1 MIRINLEEFKEF
13 KRYRNKKGDNFEALL
28 EFMKSYYNITSP
40 IEMYEILSF
49 DELAQMMLDKRDI
62 TDAEGLEN
70 YLFKIIQ

>member
-1 MIRINLEEFKEF
+1 MIRINWDEFKEF

-28 EFMKSYYNITSP
+28 EFMKSYYNIISP
-40 IEMYEILSF
+40 MEMYEVLSY
-49 DELAQMMLDKRDI
+49 DELAQMMLNKREI

>member
-1 MIRINLEEFKEF
+1 MIRINWDEFKEF

-40 IEMYEILSF
+40 MEMYEVLSY
-49 DELAQMMLDKRDI
+49 DELAQMMLNKREI

>member
-1 MIRINLEEFKEF
+1 MIRINWEEFKEF